1 MSLSSW
7 LRTATAGVTVVL
19 ATATATT
26 ATAGPAPTAESS
38 MVSTAAVVTLRY
50 DDSRAAGW
58 EAAIAAGV
66 ASWNA
71 NVANVRLVEAAPG
84 TRAEIVIVATTGW
97 PQATLGPV
105 RPGRQV
111 RVELGSQAVA
121 QGYDKTRIA
130 AHEIGH
136 SLGLPDTKPG
146 PCSQLMSGSSAGTAC
161 ANAVA
166 DAAEQ
171 ARVEAAY
178 ANGAA
183 ARFVTDGRT
192 LVDAP

>member
-1 MSLSSW
+1 MPLSTW
-7 LRTATAGVTVVL
+7 LKAGTTTAAVVL
-19 ATATATT
+19 ATATA
-26 ATAGPAPTAESS
+26 ATAAPATAPEP
-38 MVSTAAVVTLRY
+38 STASASAAVTLRY
-50 DDSRAAGW
+50 DDSRAGGW

-71 NVANVRLVEAAPG
+71 NVGNVKLVEAAPG

-111 RVELGSQAVA
+111 RVELGSQAVT

-130 AHEIGH
+130 AHELGH

-146 PCSQLMSGSSAGTAC
+146 PCSQLMSGSSAGTSC
-161 ANAVA
+161 TNAVPNA
-166 DAAEQ
+166 TERS
-171 ARVEAAY
+171 RVESAY
-178 ANGAA
+178 AGGAA
-183 ARFVTDGRT
+183 LRLPADGRV